1 MENIYSEFKKI
12 STIIL
17 DVDGVLTDGSVLAM
31 GNGEQLRTF
40 NIKDGWAVHRAIKEG
55 LRVII
60 ISAGNGGAGVQKRLE
75 HLGIQHIEL
84 AAKRKLDVFNKYVE
98 QFQLTMDEILYMGD
112 DMPDYEVLQ
121 KVGLSTCPADAVPEI
136 QHICKYIS
144 PKEGGKGA
152 VRDVIEKILKL
163 QGKFP
168 TFA

>member
-17 DVDGVLTDGSVLAM
+17 DIDGVLTDGSVLAM
-31 GNGEQLRTF
+31 ANGEQLRTF
-40 NIKDGWAVHRAIKEG
+40 NIKDGWAINRAIKQG

-60 ISAGNGGAGVQKRLE
+60 ISAGNGGEGVRKRLE
-75 HLGIQHIEL
+75 HLGVKDMVL
-84 AAKRKLDVFNKYVE
+84 AAKRKMDVFDEYVE
-98 QFQLTMDEILYMGD
+98 KYNLTMDEVLYMGD

-121 KVGLSTCPADAVPEI
+121 KVGLSTCPADAVDDI
-136 QHICKYIS
+136 LSICKYVS
-144 PKEGGKGA
+144 PKGGGKGA

-168 TFA
+168 TY